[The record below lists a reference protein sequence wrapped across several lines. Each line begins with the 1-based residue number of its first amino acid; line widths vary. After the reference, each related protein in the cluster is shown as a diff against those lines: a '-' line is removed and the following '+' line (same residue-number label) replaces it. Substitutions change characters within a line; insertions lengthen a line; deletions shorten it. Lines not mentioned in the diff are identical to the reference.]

1 MPSVNVAASI
11 ALEQRINRANEIA
24 ELKALHEYFKEE
36 RGEARACGYEFP
48 TFEEYCQD
56 AGQRYDAALFR
67 AAMDADQ

>member
-1 MPSVNVAASI
+1 MPSLNVPASI
-11 ALEQRINRANEIA
+11 ALQQRINRANEIA
-24 ELKALHEYFKEE
+24 ELKALHEDFQFE